1 MDQPRILISVVDD
14 DESVREALPDFLKVL
29 GFDAQ
34 TFDCAEAFM
43 SSAVMGGTH
52 CLILDVSLPGMSGPQ
67 LQRELR
73 LHKPDLPIIF
83 ITGQIDPALRAAV
96 LAEGAVECLVKPFGA
111 KELCA
116 ALDEALDPL
125 YRKRQISKKSV

>member
-1 MDQPRILISVVDD
+1 MEQPRILISVVDD
-14 DESVREALPDFLKVL
+14 DESIREALPELLQVL
-29 GFDAQ
+29 GFEAQ
-34 TFDCAEAFM
+34 TFDCAEAFL
-43 SSAVMGGTH
+43 SSAALEGTR

-83 ITGQIDPALRAAV
+83 ITAQIDPALRATV
-96 LAEGAVECLVKPFGA
+96 LAAGAVACLIKPFSA
-111 KELCA
+111 KEWCS

-125 YRKRQISKKSV
+125 YQTGQISKKAL